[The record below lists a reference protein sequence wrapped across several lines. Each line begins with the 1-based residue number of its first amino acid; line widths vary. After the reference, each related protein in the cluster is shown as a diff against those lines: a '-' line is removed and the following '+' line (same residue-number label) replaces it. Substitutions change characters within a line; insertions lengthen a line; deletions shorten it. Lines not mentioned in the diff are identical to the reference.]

1 MSAEEMAHA
10 NWRLDNPA
18 AADVSVSKN
27 MGLFVAARLAA
38 RHGVRIRLNP
48 AESGGLTAL
57 VWLPDTVVMYQP
69 AAASPRLDDGFG
81 SVRPGS
87 DPAMSPRFGRLGR
100 IDPDQAVAEYAPP
113 GIRPSS

>member
-1 MSAEEMAHA
+1 MGAQEMAHA
-10 NWRLDNPA
+10 NWRLDHPA
-18 AADVSVSKN
+18 PADVSVSKS
-27 MGLFVAARLAA
+27 MGLFVAGRLAA
-38 RHGVRIRLNP
+38 RHGIRIRLNP

-57 VWLPDTVVMYQP
+57 VWLPDTLLLHQ